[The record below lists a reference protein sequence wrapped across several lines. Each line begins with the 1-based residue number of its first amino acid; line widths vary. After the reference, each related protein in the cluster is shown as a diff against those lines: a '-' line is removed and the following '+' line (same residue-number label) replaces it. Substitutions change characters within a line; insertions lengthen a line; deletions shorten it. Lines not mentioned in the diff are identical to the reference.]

1 MTYERFLK
9 VLLSLQKEDRTIKNL
24 YDNGVDLINFV
35 DPYHTII
42 SELIKEIYGEEGY
55 DWFSWYVYENEFGQ
69 KDWSDLP
76 TYRTDQD
83 GVREW
88 VNKEKER
95 GVGAYDEDNNPI
107 CYSHESLWEY
117 LDKNY
122 KK

>member
-1 MTYERFLK
+1 MTYQRFLK
-9 VLLSLQKEDRTIKNL
+9 VLLSLQKEDRTIKKL

-42 SELIKEIYGEEGY
+42 SELIKQIYGEEGY
-55 DWFSWYVYENEFGQ
+55 DWFSWFAYENEFGQ
-69 KDWSDLP
+69 GGL
-76 TYRTDQD
+76 
-83 GVREW
+83 E
-88 VNKEKER
+88 
-95 GVGAYDEDNNPI
+95 AYDENKKPI